1 MSVDFEAF
9 TGFGTGGDYMPAD
22 TVDEQASDTGMS
34 GYASIDNR
42 GGRAGG
48 MFSFASPSGSLVML
62 WFISLGL
69 YWFLGHTFRRA
80 RS

>member
-9 TGFGTGGDYMPAD
+9 TGFGTGGGYMPAD

-34 GYASIDNR
+34 GYASIQNR
-42 GGRAGG
+42 VSG
-48 MFSFASPSGSLVML
+48 MGLFSGSPAVSLVAL
-62 WFISLGL
+62 WFLAIGA
-69 YWFLGHTFRRA
+69 YWFLGWFFKSG